1 MAKINDMM
9 NEIEQLLS
17 CNDLSNN
24 PHSKKLASDYAAI
37 CRDLNKDLQECK
49 SLFQMGAYAEARRL
63 NSRSK
68 PPFTERFRILNFSGR
83 AEWIRLCNMYSW
95 DVPPMLDSDTVRQL
109 NENGDQKEISIE
121 ELQNQWRRIIR
132 DGSVREKLILARK
145 IYAIDKSSVWK
156 SNLLNIERTWV
167 NMLKKSAEN
176 AFNEKRLEELIEI
189 CNELKSSELL
199 QPQPESFFDKYQ
211 DDINAFKRSKTEE
224 EKNALLDEIAA
235 DYMALDLASL
245 EKSLEKWGD
254 MQKNSFFSVSKE
266 EEKQVNDAR
275 NFLLE
280 KIAERNAKEEF
291 SRLQNQLE
299 MLLNE
304 NGDPEEINK
313 VYHSLQQFDKPI
325 KKLLENR
332 MAEFYEMLE
341 LERKR
346 KHVRSCISW
355 GVSAVVIA
363 IGIFAAV
370 MYFQAEKDLRDACA
384 SMQKHINENNYSLA
398 IEFYKSVRK
407 KSSSIADK
415 AALKALHEEA
425 QKMYADAVVADKEF
439 VEKCEL
445 LEKKYL
451 NDENILHPAIGKIF
465 LELEELVKI
474 LPIEKKNMK
483 SQLQVKYENLK
494 AAKIAANEIK
504 FRNEVLNLQKEWSV
518 FFNSFN
524 KVPTHDNVKKKNI
537 LERRGSALLNEYKSK
552 ISAELYAEWEKNL
565 ADNTV
570 SFGKYQKNREEM
582 MTKTKNLYQPVSAE
596 QYFLALRS
604 DVNISSETVND
615 FNKALQQLVVDE
627 PIFRIINNVYDE
639 AKLSAI
645 ASQYTANP
653 FCRELNRRNQAA
665 HNTAAFRNTRK
676 NIFDSYKKLIMP
688 QHAVKEIVLYDKNQQ
703 YHFYFN
709 NPDKDIDIEKTWD
722 NKRIKSLQLFFLH
735 SGNNI
740 KHSAVFKVDDKKIV
754 EKIAELKKE
763 HDRVNSSLKKKDRTK
778 FVPPPENELFKYL
791 EFVFVPNQKYETLP
805 PTMMLKDHEILFDMT
820 KIRTAS
826 QNAVLQANAENLE
839 KGDIASIL
847 KSIIQVAEDDTVTNI
862 YAKVSIMRTML
873 EFLPQ
878 DKQWVYYNSLQPL
891 YELLKKYSTAERAWW
906 HNPAAAFKYPEDS
919 VNFPQELAKLDLR
932 KIFAK
937 IMLSEKLSH
946 VICKYPP
953 LPGGV
958 FFREGNTWRLHSFQF
973 NLTDCNTL
981 FISTAAANPQDNKMY
996 ALSAIDFVKPVP
1008 HEKLSK
1014 DIASELYN
1022 GQIVYFASSLDS
1034 WKSGFKSA
1042 IEELK
1047 KENFAIPEN
1056 ADGIV
1061 WPEYW
1066 PQNKRNFKELMN

>member
-37 CRDLNKDLQECK
+37 CRDLNKDLRECK

-83 AEWIRLCNMYSW
+83 DEWIRLCNMYSW
-95 DVPPMLDSDTVRQL
+95 DVPPALDSDTVRQL
-109 NENGDQKEISIE
+109 NESGDRKEISIE

-176 AFNEKRLEELIEI
+176 AFNEKRIEELIEI
-189 CNELKSSELL
+189 CNELKSPELL

-211 DDINAFKRSKTEE
+211 NDINAFKRSKTD
-224 EKNALLDEIAA
+224 EKKNILLDEIAA
-235 DYMALDLASL
+235 DYMALDLDSL
-245 EKSLEKWGD
+245 EKSLEKWGN
-254 MQKNSFFSVSKE
+254 MQEDPFFSVSKE

-280 KIAERNAKEEF
+280 KLAERNAKEEF
-291 SRLQNQLE
+291 SRLQSQLE

-332 MAEFYEMLE
+332 MAEFYEMME

-346 KHVRSCISW
+346 KHVRSCVSW
-355 GVSAVVIA
+355 GVSALVIA
-363 IGIFAAV
+363 IGVFATV
-370 MYFQAEKDLRDACA
+370 LYFQAEKELRDACA
-384 SMQKHINENNYSLA
+384 SMQKHIKENNYSLA
-398 IEFYKSVRK
+398 LEFYKSVQK
-407 KSSSIADK
+407 KSSSIANK

-425 QKMYADAVVADKEF
+425 QKRRDDAVIAEKEF
-439 VEKCEL
+439 TEKCEL
-445 LEKKYL
+445 LEKKYF
-451 NDENILHPAIGKIF
+451 NDENILHPAVSKIMT
-465 LELEELVKI
+465 ELEELAAI
-474 LPIEKKNMK
+474 LPIEKKNIR

-494 AAKIAANEIK
+494 TAKIAANEIK
-504 FRNEVLNLQKEWSV
+504 FRNEILKLQKDWTNL
-518 FFNSFN
+518 FNSFN
-524 KVPTHDNVKKKNI
+524 KVPAHDNLKKKNI
-537 LERRGSALLNEYKSK
+537 LERRGTALLNEYKSK

-582 MTKTKNLYQPVSAE
+582 MSKTKNLYQPVSAE
-596 QYFLALRS
+596 QYFLALRG
-604 DVNISSETVND
+604 DVNISSETAND
-615 FNKALQQLVVDE
+615 FNKALRQLVIDE

-639 AKLSAI
+639 TKLNAI
-645 ASQYTANP
+645 ANQYTANP
-653 FCRELNRRNQAA
+653 FCRELNRRNKAA
-665 HNTAAFRNTRK
+665 HNTAAFRSKQK

-722 NKRIKSLQLFFLH
+722 NKKIKSLQFFFLH
-735 SGNNI
+735 SANNI
-740 KHSAVFKVDDKKIV
+740 KHSAVFKVNDEKIA

-763 HDRVNSSLKKKDRTK
+763 HAQKNSSLKKKNRK
-778 FVPPPENELFKYL
+778 QFVPPPANELFKYL
-791 EFVFVPNQKYETLP
+791 EFIFMPNQKYGTLP
-805 PTMMLKDHEILFDMT
+805 SKMMLKDYEVLSDLT
-820 KIRTAS
+820 KLRTAA
-826 QNAVLQANAENLE
+826 QNTVLQATADNLQ
-839 KGDIASIL
+839 KGDIVLIL
-847 KSIIQVAEDDTVTNI
+847 KSIIRVAEDNTITNI
-862 YAKVSIMRTML
+862 YAKVNIIRAML
-873 EFLPQ
+873 AFLPQ
-878 DKQWVYYNSLQPL
+878 DKQWIYHNSLQPL
-891 YELLKKYSTAERAWW
+891 NELLRKYSAGERAWW
-906 HNPAAAFKYPEDS
+906 QNPAASFKYPEDK
-919 VNFPQELAKLDLR
+919 VNFPKEISKLDLR
-932 KIFAK
+932 KIFAG
-937 IMLSEKLSH
+937 IILSEKLSH

-953 LPGGV
+953 LPCGI
-958 FFREGNTWRLHSFQF
+958 FFREGNSWRLHSFQF
-973 NLTDCNTL
+973 NLTDYNTL
-981 FISTAAANPQDNKMY
+981 FIVSSAANPQDNKMH
-996 ALSAIDFVKPVP
+996 AFSAIDFVKPVP
-1008 HEKLSK
+1008 QEKLPQ

-1022 GQIVYFASSLDS
+1022 GQLVYFVSSLDS
-1034 WKSGFKSA
+1034 WKLGFKSA

-1047 KENFAIPEN
+1047 KENFSVPEN